1 MIPVQSVTANFT
13 KVVAPCIFLF
23 SLFVLFTYL
32 QVSSADEV
40 VRTMI
45 NHMTNP
51 DSQSHLPI
59 KSGALIITCP
69 FLFQL
74 CAAVLYLNTICKC
87 LFLNTGDSVVMCVN
101 NLGALSSL
109 EMAVITQAVIICLG
123 NYGLTQFI

>member
-1 MIPVQSVTANFT
+1 MSGKAWLECLISNKYLSFLGIHGEPGIKRSKVIPVQSVTVNFT
-13 KVVAPCIFLF
+13 KVVALCILLF

-59 KSGALIITCP
+59 KSGALIIYINIIITCP
-69 FLFQL
+69 FF
-74 CAAVLYLNTICKC
+74 I
-87 LFLNTGDSVVMCVN
+87 
-101 NLGALSSL
+101 
-109 EMAVITQAVIICLG
+109 
-123 NYGLTQFI
+123 LTVCI